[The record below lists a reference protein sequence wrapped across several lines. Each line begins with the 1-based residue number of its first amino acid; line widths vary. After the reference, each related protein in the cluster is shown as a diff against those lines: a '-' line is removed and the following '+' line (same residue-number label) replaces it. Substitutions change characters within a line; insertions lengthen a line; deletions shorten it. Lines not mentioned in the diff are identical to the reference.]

1 MPEALHRREQ
11 PLSSKNCRQ
20 GDLYSVFAEKEN
32 PMQPYFTLE
41 VEPNGTVRQKST
53 YYNRQEKN
61 MDEIN
66 QFLKRWQRVI
76 QKRLSKQDK
85 LWTEESQRK
94 REEEYLQLRKEKKI
108 IFAGNYNGRLL
119 ADILEENLLETEA
132 EPAA

>member
-1 MPEALHRREQ
+1 
-11 PLSSKNCRQ
+11 
-20 GDLYSVFAEKEN
+20 
-32 PMQPYFTLE
+32 
-41 VEPNGTVRQKST
+41 
-53 YYNRQEKN
+53 

-94 REEEYLQLRKEKKI
+94 REEEYLQLRREKKI

-119 ADILEENLLETEA
+119 ADILEENLLEA
-132 EPAA
+132 EKNPAA

>member
-1 MPEALHRREQ
+1 
-11 PLSSKNCRQ
+11 
-20 GDLYSVFAEKEN
+20 
-32 PMQPYFTLE
+32 
-41 VEPNGTVRQKST
+41 
-53 YYNRQEKN
+53 

-119 ADILEENLLETEA
+119 ADILEENLLEA
-132 EPAA
+132 EKNPAA

>member
-1 MPEALHRREQ
+1 
-11 PLSSKNCRQ
+11 
-20 GDLYSVFAEKEN
+20 
-32 PMQPYFTLE
+32 MQPYFTLE

-85 LWTEESQRK
+85 LWTEESQKK

-119 ADILEENLLETEA
+119 ADILEENLLEA
-132 EPAA
+132 EKNPAA

>member
-1 MPEALHRREQ
+1 NLYLQRIADRETYI
-11 PLSSKNCRQ
+11 LFLRK
-20 GDLYSVFAEKEN
+20 KEN

-76 QKRLSKQDK
+76 QKRLSRQDK

-94 REEEYLQLRKEKKI
+94 REEEYQQLRKEKKI
-108 IFAGNYNGRLL
+108 VFAGNYNGRLL
-119 ADILEENLLETEA
+119 ADVLEENLLEA
-132 EPAA
+132 EENSAA